1 MTTRKWSAELAR
13 KQTDDIGRPKVP
25 GNLDHEASDGK
36 EVCVALPLLWH
47 SGVGPLS

>member
-13 KQTDDIGRPKVP
+13 KQTDIGRPKVP